1 MGKPASSPLLEARSV
16 SRRFGSHLAL
26 RRLNFRIFSGNF
38 IALFGPN
45 GAGKSTLLRIL
56 AGLHRPSSGLFQ
68 FSQSSGRRPEIGYV
82 SHSSLLYPEL
92 SGRENLLF
100 YARLFQLNE
109 PADRASSM
117 LRRLALDEA
126 GDRAVKTYSRGM
138 RQRLTLARALIHE
151 PTLLLL
157 DEPYSGLD
165 QAASRLLSEILL
177 QLKARSRT
185 IVMATHNL
193 NEGLS
198 FADRVMV
205 LKQGRLALD
214 EETSSLNLDGFEDTY
229 FSIIGAA

>member
-1 MGKPASSPLLEARSV
+1 
-16 SRRFGSHLAL
+16 
-26 RRLNFRIFSGNF
+26 
-38 IALFGPN
+38 
-45 GAGKSTLLRIL
+45 
-56 AGLHRPSSGLFQ
+56 
-68 FSQSSGRRPEIGYV
+68 
-82 SHSSLLYPEL
+82 
-92 SGRENLLF
+92 
-100 YARLFQLNE
+100 
-109 PADRASSM
+109 M
-117 LRRLALDEA
+117 LRRLALEEA

-151 PTLLLL
+151 PPLLLL

-214 EETSSLNLDGFEDTY
+214 EEASSLNLDGFEDTY